1 MFQDLDSTLQAILD
15 DPAAPAQLLAA
26 DVSFETPE
34 KGYAPGQP
42 TVNLFLFDVHENRS
56 VRDPVPIKSLNGS
69 SFERRRPPL
78 RVDCSY
84 LVTSWSNDVGAIKVA
99 AEHQLLGQALIW
111 LSRFPTIPA
120 SFLQGGLTAQSFPP
134 PSLVAQLDS
143 QNVNEFWSAL
153 GTSPRP
159 TFTVIVTIE
168 MELNVAVL
176 DGPPVVTKEMRLEQL
191 DLPATQE
198 AWFQIAG
205 TIREALTNNP
215 IANAT
220 TTLVELGRSVQT
232 DAQGRFT
239 FSEITGGGHTLRAEA
254 AGFATL
260 DTAITVP
267 GAVLN
272 AYDVDLTP

>member
-1 MFQDLDSTLQAILD
+1 MFQDLDSTLKAILD
-15 DPAAPAQLLAA
+15 DAGAPAQLVAA

-84 LVTSWSNDVGAIKVA
+84 LVTTWSNDVGAVKVA
-99 AEHQLLGQALIW
+99 EEHQLLGQALMW

-120 SFLQGGLTAQSFPP
+120 SFLQGGLTSQSYPP
-134 PSLVAQLDS
+134 PSLVAQLEG

-159 TFTVIVTIE
+159 SFTIIVTIA
-168 MELNVAVL
+168 MELNAAIP
-176 DGPPVVTKEMRLEQL
+176 DGPPVVTKEMRLEQI
-191 DLPATQE
+191 DLPVSQE
-198 AWFQIAG
+198 TWFQIAG
-205 TIREALTNNP
+205 IIRESLSSNP

-220 TTLVELGRSVQT
+220 VTLVELGRSVQT
-232 DAQGRFT
+232 DGEGRFT
-239 FSEITGGGHTLRAEA
+239 FSEISGGNHTLRAAA
-254 AGFATL
+254 AGFTTL
-260 DTAITVP
+260 DTAVTVP

-272 AYDVDLTP
+272 AYDVNLSP